1 MYTFINGKITEA
13 KRTKKQ
19 MYRKYLSYS
28 TLIASIILAG
38 LSMVDFAIM
47 LIDPVSMS
55 MDDKAYNTA
64 VTQISAILAFL
75 MFVTSDMLSER

>member
-19 MYRKYLSYS
+19 LYRKYLSYGII
-28 TLIASIILAG
+28 TASVLLAG

-47 LIDPVSMS
+47 LIDPSFMS
-55 MDDKAYNTA
+55 MDDKIYNTTMA
-64 VTQISAILAFL
+64 QSSAISAFL
-75 MFVTSDMLSER
+75 LFVAADMLSER